1 MPRLST
7 PMPSSG
13 NAAPG
18 PAQLPSPQELAAL
31 GTLLCLYRA
40 HAGGEL
46 GGWQRAVRVA
56 ASALLD
62 SDGMRECLVFRDAA
76 GETCWQLFLLPDSD
90 FLAWEQLSARLPA
103 QRGTAD
109 AHAGLAERMLQR
121 LSGRARL
128 GEWQASVLRLH
139 ARSGPGGTGTPML
152 AATLASV
159 SPLGAAAARGIA
171 RSQHADARALDDDCC
186 CARAARATIRAG
198 VAGDDTF
205 PPLVR
210 LSRPDRN

>member
-1 MPRLST
+1 
-7 PMPSSG
+7 MPSSA
-13 NAAPG
+13 NATPG
-18 PAQLPSPQELAAL
+18 AARLPSPQELAAL

-46 GGWQRAVRVA
+46 GGWRRAVRVE

-103 QRGTAD
+103 QCDAAD

-139 ARSGPGGTGTPML
+139 ARSGPGGTGAPVL

-159 SPLGAAAARGIA
+159 SPLGAAIARGIA

-186 CARAARATIRAG
+186 CARAARAAMRAS
-198 VAGDDTF
+198 VAGSDTSF
-205 PPLVR
+205 PRLVR